1 MAVAITRK
9 LPSDLQQ
16 IVTVTR
22 YDIFKHLRSR
32 RLIGLLIIEIV
43 LIVLLLL
50 VPPLVGNPYP
60 KDPAQF
66 VSSITSTFT
75 TILIV
80 IAVTMFAADAISTE
94 YQNRTGYLLFPNP
107 VKKEVIYLGKFLST
121 FLIAVLAVTIWYWIP
136 ILAGLAV
143 TGSIST
149 LAIESYGLA
158 LLYAIA
164 ASSLGYLISSIM
176 KGSIGAIVLTFFLLL
191 MILPISDALVGTL
204 GGVEPGYSLTYQAG
218 TIDYIFQTPY
228 PHSETSVIEVPGG
241 GNMTFHTFIPQVG
254 VAVGVMIG
262 YIIIANL
269 VAIIIFKRREMV
281 G

>member
-1 MAVAITRK
+1 MAVTITRK

>member
-1 MAVAITRK
+1 MAVTSTRE

-32 RLIGLLIIEIV
+32 RLIGLLIIEVV
-43 LIVLLLL
+43 LIVLLLI
-50 VPPLVGNPYP
+50 VPPAVGNPYP

-75 TILIV
+75 SILIV
-80 IAVTMFAADAISTE
+80 IAVTMFAADSISSE

-143 TGSIST
+143 TGSISS

-164 ASSLGYLISSIM
+164 ASSLGYLISSVM
-176 KGSIGAIVLTFFLLL
+176 KGSIGAIVLTFFLLF
-191 MILPISDALVGTL
+191 MILPISDVLVGNI
-204 GGVEPGYSLTYQAG
+204 GGIEPSYSLTYQAG

-228 PHSETSVIEVPGG
+228 PHSETTVTPIPGG
-241 GNMTFHTFIPQVG
+241 GNLTFHNFIPQVG
-254 VAVGVMIG
+254 TAIGVMIG
-262 YIIIANL
+262 YIIVANIIAM
-269 VAIIIFKRREMV
+269 VIFKRREMV

>member
-1 MAVAITRK
+1 MAVTITRK

-43 LIVLLLL
+43 LMVLLLL

>member
-1 MAVAITRK
+1 MAVTITRK

-269 VAIIIFKRREMV
+269 VAIVIFKRREMV

>member
-1 MAVAITRK
+1 MAVTITRK

-107 VKKEVIYLGKFLST
+107 VKKEAIYLGKFLST